1 MFQKKQN
8 RTFSHVRFILLAF
21 AVFFA
26 FQQVAAQQTLPG
38 RSAITTE
45 DDARV
50 SSIQREAPTPFPI
63 PSISLQIDP
72 AQNRTQLGTG
82 LQILI
87 VLTILSLAPSIL
99 MMLTSF
105 TRTLIV
111 LGFVRKALGTQQE
124 PSNQIVIGLALFIT
138 FFTMSPVIG
147 QIYNKSVKPYTENQ
161 IDHVEAYNNA
171 IDPIR
176 EFMFKH
182 ARGSDLE
189 MFIAMEGNAS
199 RPRSKSEISTLS
211 LIPAFI
217 TSELRTAFQMGVII
231 YLPFLV
237 IDMVVSSIL
246 MSMGMMM
253 LPPAMISMPFKIL
266 LFVLVDGWNLV
277 IKSIV
282 ISFGGFHDRCQHG
295 CNAFL

>member
-1 MFQKKQN
+1 MHKKHF
-8 RTFSHVRFILLAF
+8 RFFHVLFCVFLVGLLGVVSTGF
-21 AVFFA
+21 AQGVP
-26 FQQVAAQQTLPG
+26 PG
-38 RSAITTE
+38 RSQITTAE
-45 DDARV
+45 DARV
-50 SSIQREAPTPFPI
+50 APIGREAEVPFPI

-72 AQNRTQLGTG
+72 AQNRSQLGTG

-124 PSNQIVIGLALFIT
+124 PSNQIIIGLALFIT
-138 FFTMSPVIG
+138 FFTMSPVIS
-147 QIYNKSVKPYTENQ
+147 QVYTDSVRPYTENQ
-161 IDHVEAYNNA
+161 IDHIEAYNRA
-171 IDPIR
+171 INPIR
-176 EFMFKH
+176 AFMFKH
-182 ARGSDLE
+182 VRQNDLE
-189 MFIAMEGNAS
+189 MFIGIESNRRRPAS
-199 RPRSKSEISTLS
+199 KEEVSTLS
-211 LIPAFI
+211 LIPAFV
-217 TSELRTAFQMGVII
+217 TSELRTAFQMGVVI

-282 ISFGGFHDRCQHG
+282 ISFGG
-295 CNAFL
+295 NA

>member
-1 MFQKKQN
+1 MFQTIKIN
-8 RTFSHVRFILLAF
+8 NLFFHVRFLAITLMLLCF
-21 AVFFA
+21 AEVL
-26 FQQVAAQQTLPG
+26 QAQQTSTLPG
-38 RSAITTE
+38 RSPISTKDNASV
-45 DDARV
+45 AR
-50 SSIQREAPTPFPI
+50 IGREPEVPFPI

-72 AQNRTQLGTG
+72 ANTRTQLGTG

-87 VLTILSLAPSIL
+87 LLTVLSLAPSII

-124 PSNQIVIGLALFIT
+124 PSNQIIIGLALFLT
-138 FFTMSPVIG
+138 FFTMAPVIS
-147 QIYNKSVKPYTENQ
+147 QVYDKAIQPYLDNK
-161 IDHVEAYNNA
+161 IDHVQAYNEG
-171 IDPIR
+171 IKPIR
-176 EFMFKH
+176 AFMFKH
-182 ARGSDLE
+182 VRRNDLE
-189 MFIAMEGNAS
+189 LFISIEGNKS
-199 RPRSKSEISTLS
+199 RPKTKDDVSTLS

-217 TSELRTAFQMGVII
+217 TSELRTAFQMGVVI

-253 LPPAMISMPFKIL
+253 LPPSMISSPFKIL

-282 ISFGGFHDRCQHG
+282 ISFGG
-295 CNAFL
+295 LS

>member
-1 MFQKKQN
+1 MAAGL
-8 RTFSHVRFILLAF
+8 TF
-21 AVFFA
+21 
-26 FQQVAAQQTLPG
+26 AQEPPTG
-38 RSAITTE
+38 RSLITTE

-50 SSIQREAPTPFPI
+50 TQITREPDLPFPL

-72 AQNRTQLGTG
+72 AQNRNQLGTG

-124 PSNQIVIGLALFIT
+124 PSNQIIIGLALFIT
-138 FFTMSPVIG
+138 FFTMSPVIS
-147 QIYNKSVKPYTENQ
+147 QVYKEAVKPYMDNQ
-161 IDHVEAYNNA
+161 IDHVTAYNNA
-171 IDPIR
+171 LSPIR
-176 EFMFKH
+176 AFMFKH
-182 ARGSDLE
+182 VRQNDLE
-189 MFIAMEGNAS
+189 MFIGIEGNTRKPS
-199 RPRSKSEISTLS
+199 SKKDVSTLS
-211 LIPAFI
+211 LIPAFV
-217 TSELRTAFQMGVII
+217 TSELRTAFQMGVVI

-277 IKSIV
+277 IRSIV
-282 ISFGGFHDRCQHG
+282 ISFGG
-295 CNAFL
+295 NA